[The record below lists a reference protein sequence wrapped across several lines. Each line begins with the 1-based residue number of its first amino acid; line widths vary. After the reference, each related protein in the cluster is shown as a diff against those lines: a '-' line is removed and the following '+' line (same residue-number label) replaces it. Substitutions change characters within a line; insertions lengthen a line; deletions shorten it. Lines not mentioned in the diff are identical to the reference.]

1 MDIKQRIEHLREQVE
16 YHRERY
22 YTDDSP
28 EISDAEFD
36 VLFAELLE
44 LEEQNPE
51 FRSASSPTKQVGGK
65 VGEKFGKIT
74 HAIPLQS
81 LQNMFNYETLKQFYS
96 KLGENHPQITVEP
109 KIDGLSVSLVYRDG
123 ELISAATRGDGKIGE
138 NVTSNVR
145 TIASLP
151 QKIAYSD
158 YLEVRGEVY
167 MSRPTF
173 VEINK
178 IRESNGEALMA
189 NCRNAAAGSLR
200 QLDSNITAERKL
212 DIFIFNVQASD
223 ANFDTHSESLQF
235 LKKCGFPVP
244 NFHICR
250 NFDEITSA
258 IEQISGKREELDYE
272 TDGVVI
278 KVDSL
283 ALREEI
289 GTTTAWPKWACA
301 YKFPAERRETRL
313 LDIVIQVGRTGVL
326 TPNAVLEPVIIAGT
340 TVARATLHNLDNI
353 RTRDIR
359 IGDSVYVEK
368 AGDIIPMVTGANLA
382 LRPNS
387 AQPYIMPTICPSC
400 SADVV
405 TIDARVVCI
414 SAQCPAQLLRNIIH
428 FASKNAMDITGL
440 GTKVVE
446 ILVNSGLLH
455 NITDLYRLEVE
466 KLAEIER
473 LGTKS
478 AQNLVNSIEN
488 SKKHGLARVLFG
500 LGIKNLGQTSAQV
513 LAEHFGTIEAIMQAN
528 TDHLKEIRDFGEIL
542 SASVVDFFANPNNR
556 YLVHELQS
564 LGVVTSQEKREV
576 QSGKFVDKTF
586 VLTGTLASMTRN
598 TAQTLI
604 ESQGGKVSSSVSKNT
619 DFLVAGS
626 DSGSKL
632 TKAQSLGVQV
642 LDEDEFIKF
651 IQN

>member
-1 MDIKQRIEHLREQVE
+1 MSIKQRIEQLREQIE

-22 YTDDSP
+22 YVDDNP

-36 VLFAELLE
+36 TLFAELLQ

-51 FRSASSPTKQVGGK
+51 FSVSSSPSKHVGGK
-65 VGEKFGKIT
+65 VSEKFGKIT
-74 HAIPLQS
+74 HATPLQS
-81 LQNMFNYETLKQFYS
+81 LQNVFNYENLRNFYG
-96 KLGENHPQITVEP
+96 KLSENPPPVTVEP
-109 KIDGLSVSLVYRDG
+109 KIDGLSVSLVYSDG
-123 ELISAATRGDGKIGE
+123 ELVSAATRGDGKIGE
-138 NVTSNVR
+138 DVTSNVR
-145 TIASLP
+145 TIANLP
-151 QKIAYSD
+151 QKIAYSGN
-158 YLEVRGEVY
+158 LEVRGEVY
-167 MSRPTF
+167 MARSIF
-173 VEINK
+173 VEINRM
-178 IRESNGEALMA
+178 REANGEALMA

-200 QLDSNITAERKL
+200 QLDSKITAERKL

-223 ANFDTHSESLQF
+223 QNFTSHSESLEF
-235 LKKCGFPVP
+235 LQKCGFPVP
-244 NFHICR
+244 NYHVCR
-250 NFDEITSA
+250 NYDEITSK
-258 IEQISGKREELDYE
+258 IEQISSEREELDYE

-283 ALREEI
+283 ALRKEI
-289 GTTTAWPKWACA
+289 GTTSAWPKWACA

-326 TPNAVLEPVIIAGT
+326 TPNAVLEPVNIAGS

-353 RTRDIR
+353 RARDIR

-382 LRPNS
+382 LRPSN
-387 AQPYIMPTICPSC
+387 AIPYEMPTTCPSC
-400 SADVV
+400 NAEVV

-428 FASKNAMDITGL
+428 FSSKNAMDIAGL
-440 GTKVVE
+440 GSKVVE
-446 ILVNSGLLH
+446 TLVNSNLVK

-473 LGTKS
+473 LGKKS
-478 AQNLVNSIEN
+478 AQNLMNSIEN
-488 SKKHGLARVLFG
+488 SKSRGLARVLFG
-500 LGIKNLGQTSAQV
+500 LGIKNLGQTSAQA
-513 LAEHFGTIEAIMQAN
+513 LAQHFGTIGAIMQAN
-528 TDHLKEIRDFGEIL
+528 TAEIEEIHDFGQVL

-556 YLVHELQS
+556 NLVHELQL
-564 LGVVTSQEKREV
+564 LGVVTSQEKREE
-576 QSGKFVDKTF
+576 SGKFVDKTF

-632 TKAQSLGVQV
+632 TKAQSLGVHI
-642 LDEDEFIKF
+642 LDEEELIKLTK
-651 IQN
+651 